1 MNQIMQIAIDGPAGS
16 GKSTIAK
23 LLAGKYNFTYI
34 DTGAMYRAVG
44 LYMKK
49 HKIDINDEESV
60 KKGCE
65 ALKIDLDYDNDTLM
79 VLLNGEDVSTA
90 IRNEEIGAYASVVS
104 SYKAVRA
111 MLVEMQRLMASSR
124 NVVMDGRDIGTNVL
138 IDADV
143 KIYLTA
149 SVKIRGERRA
159 KELMEKGIRVDI
171 QEIEADI
178 RNRDFRDMNR
188 ELNPLCKANDAVE
201 IDSSTMSIEA
211 VVEKIGSIIDAK
223 YKNS

>member
-1 MNQIMQIAIDGPAGS
+1 MQIAIDGPAGS